1 MPIPPVAQAASA
13 TPVPSVDRFPVGVLP
28 IDVAADLV
36 DAASPAD
43 LVDVLGGV
51 PLLAVDLT
59 MAPAPAMAPA
69 MAPLTATDLPT
80 GSAMARAGVVTAA
93 LDRLAQ
99 ARPPIVI
106 VGVVAGG
113 CPPTGLAVGAPDI
126 LLTAGTGEIAKA
138 GARAGT
144 PGAVEVDDL
153 ADALARLVRQVRAHP
168 LAAVALVGLLRL
180 TATLAPLDGLVAES
194 LAYST
199 LLAGPE
205 FTAWLAGR
213 GPMRHRD
220 SAEPVR
226 VRRAGGQLRLTL
238 NRPEVRNAYDTA
250 TRDALVAALRAARS
264 DGDITEVLLDAA
276 GPAFSSGGDLSQF
289 GTAPDPATAHVIRVA
304 AGAAAELVR
313 FPGRVTAHVHG
324 ACVGAGVELP
334 AFADHVVAARDAVF
348 RLPEVGMGLVPGAGG
363 TVSITRRIG
372 PARTAWLALTG
383 EPCDVVTA
391 VRWGLVDDCAG

>member
-1 MPIPPVAQAASA
+1 MPIPPVAQAASV
-13 TPVPSVDRFPVGVLP
+13 TPVPSVDLFPVGVLP

-36 DAASPAD
+36 DVASPAD
-43 LVDVLGGV
+43 LVDLLGGV

-59 MAPAPAMAPA
+59 MAPSPAPAP
-69 MAPLTATDLPT
+69 ATDLPT
-80 GSAMARAGVVTAA
+80 GSTMDRAGVVTAA
-93 LDRLAQ
+93 LERLAQ

-106 VGVVAGG
+106 VGVAAGG

-126 LLTAGTGEIAKA
+126 LLTVGTGEIAKA

-194 LAYST
+194 LAYSA

-205 FTAWLAGR
+205 FAAWLAGR

-220 SAEPVR
+220 SVEPVR

-264 DGDITEVLLDAA
+264 DGGITEVLLDAA
-276 GPAFSSGGDLSQF
+276 GPAFGSGGDLSQF

-313 FPGRVTAHVHG
+313 FPGQVTAHVHG

-334 AFADHVVAARDAVF
+334 AFADHVIAARDTVF